1 LNGQLF
7 FYLKGTFAALALM
20 TGAIIQQVQ
29 EDLKDGNDNVIVV
42 VNNSTIRY
50 QFNNAEIAIVCSFLV
65 GCYQL
70 IFGENV
76 FELNILFLR
85 SL

>member
-1 LNGQLF
+1 
-7 FYLKGTFAALALM
+7 M

-29 EDLKDGNDNVIVV
+29 EDLKDGNDNVIVI
-42 VNNSTIRY
+42 VNNSTIIY

-76 FELNILFLR
+76 FELNILFSR